1 MKVFKLVNNTPN
13 NKELTVVVNPK
24 IIKNLNEIINKY
36 IQSDWGDRDDKDKK
50 QFNNDM
56 ADDILDM
63 YRIFYP

>member
-13 NKELTVVVNPK
+13 NKELTVIVNPK